1 MENTKMDSTEKNN
14 IEIEN
19 NEENAYDGDNIIT
32 NPFSTKDI
40 AINNRIVVL
49 PSLVTKLTEDEIDL
63 NPEFQRNE
71 DLWDRKKMSRLIE
84 SILLKLP
91 LPVFYFDV
99 SNPEKWIVVDGLQRL
114 SSIKKFMVDKKLKLQ
129 NLEFLIE
136 LNGKS
141 YDDLDRNLKR
151 VIEDT
156 QLITYQI
163 EAQTPKKVRYSI
175 FHRINTGGLVLNA
188 QEIRQALNQGGQGVR
203 FLKDIAENEVFKTIV
218 GLKSNRMSDR
228 ELALRFIAFKLPTY
242 QEFAFNS
249 MGEFL
254 DDSMDKLDKI
264 REETLLE
271 NLKQEFLVTLKFSEE
286 VLGEGHRFSR
296 SIADEHKTKSLNRS
310 LYDVTTVCLSNIE
323 NKDRFLA
330 KKELFL
336 EKFLKLLKDEQS
348 EFTNAITKG
357 TSGKGAVE
365 TRFKIMNELI
375 KEVLDEN

>member
-1 MENTKMDSTEKNN
+1 MNNT
-14 IEIEN
+14 IIEN
-19 NEENAYDGDNIIT
+19 SEESEYESENVIT

-49 PSLVTKLTEDEIDL
+49 PSLVTKLTHDEIDL

-129 NLEFLIE
+129 NLEFLSE
-136 LNGKS
+136 LDGKS
-141 YDDLDRNLKR
+141 YDDLDRSLKR

-163 EAQTPKKVRYSI
+163 ESQTPKPVRYSI
-175 FHRINTGGLVLNA
+175 FHRINTGGLILNA
-188 QEIRQALNQGGQGVR
+188 QEIRQALNQGGQGVK
-203 FLKDIAENEVFKTIV
+203 FLKDIAEHEVFKTIV

-228 ELALRFIAFKLPTY
+228 ELVLRFVAFKLPTY
-242 QEFAFNS
+242 QGFTFNN

-264 REETLLE
+264 ENETLLE
-271 NLKQEFLVTLKFSEE
+271 NLKQEFLETLEFSEK

-296 SIADEHKTKSLNRS
+296 SIADGAKTKSLNRS
-310 LYDVTTVCLSNIE
+310 LYDVITVCLSNIE
-323 NKDRFLA
+323 DKEKFLER
-330 KKELFL
+330 KHLFL
-336 EKFLKLLKDEQS
+336 EKFLMHLKDEQS
-348 EFTNAITKG
+348 EFTDAITRG

-375 KEVLDEN
+375 REVLNEN

>member
-1 MENTKMDSTEKNN
+1 MSILPND
-14 IEIEN
+14 EIEN
-19 NEENAYDGDNIIT
+19 SEENEYENDTNDID

-40 AINNRIVVL
+40 VINNRIVVL
-49 PSLVTKLTEDEIDL
+49 PSLVTKLKCDEIEL

-71 DLWDRKKMSRLIE
+71 NLWDGKKMSRLIE

-114 SSIKKFMVDKKLKLQ
+114 SSIKKFMVDKKLKLY
-129 NLEFLIE
+129 NLEFLSE

-188 QEIRQALNQGGQGVR
+188 QEIRQALNQGGQGVQ

-228 ELALRFIAFKLPTY
+228 ELVLRFVAFKLPIY
-242 QEFAFNS
+242 QEFAFNN

-264 REETLLE
+264 KDEVLLTNLKKDFLETLE
-271 NLKQEFLVTLKFSEE
+271 FSENI
-286 VLGEGHRFSR
+286 LGQEHRFSR
-296 SIADEHKTKSLNRS
+296 SIADDHKTKSLNRS
-310 LYDVTTVCLSNIE
+310 LFDVITVCLSNIDD
-323 NKDRFLA
+323 KKQFLE
-330 KKELFL
+330 KKTLFL
-336 EKFLKLLKDEQS
+336 EKFLTLLKDEQS
-348 EFTNAITKG
+348 EFTDAITRG
-357 TSGKGAVE
+357 TSGKNAIE
-365 TRFKIMNELI
+365 TRFRIMNEII

>member
-1 MENTKMDSTEKNN
+1 MSVLPND
-14 IEIEN
+14 EIEN
-19 NEENAYDGDNIIT
+19 SEENAYESENVIT

-49 PSLVTKLTEDEIDL
+49 PSIVTKLKYDEIDL

-71 DLWDRKKMSRLIE
+71 NLWDRTKMSRLIE

-114 SSIKKFMVDKKLKLQ
+114 SSIKKFMVERIKLH
-129 NLEFLIE
+129 NLEFLSE

-163 EAQTPKKVRYSI
+163 EAQTPKEVRYSI

-188 QEIRQALNQGGQGVR
+188 QEIRQALNQEGQGVK
-203 FLKDIAENEVFKTIV
+203 FLKDIAEHEVFKTIV
-218 GLKSNRMSDR
+218 GLKSNRMLDR
-228 ELALRFIAFKLPTY
+228 ELVLRFVAFKLPTY
-242 QEFAFNS
+242 KGFDFNN

-264 REETLLE
+264 KDEVLFVKLKKDFLETLE
-271 NLKQEFLVTLKFSEE
+271 FSEK

-296 SIADEHKTKSLNRS
+296 SIANDNKTKSLNRS
-310 LYDVTTVCLSNIE
+310 LFDVITVCFSNIKDKE
-323 NKDRFLA
+323 NFL
-330 KKELFL
+330 KKKNLFL
-336 EKFLKLLKDEQS
+336 DKFLVLLKDEQS
-348 EFTNAITKG
+348 EFTNAITQG
-357 TSGKGAVE
+357 TSGKTAVE

>member
-1 MENTKMDSTEKNN
+1 MNTTEEKST
-14 IEIEN
+14 EIEN
-19 NEENAYDGDNIIT
+19 SEESEYESDNVIT

-49 PSLVTKLTEDEIDL
+49 PSLVTKLTHEEIDL

-71 DLWDRKKMSRLIE
+71 DLWNRTRMSRLIE

-114 SSIKKFMVDKKLKLQ
+114 SSIKKFMVDKKLKLH
-129 NLEFLIE
+129 NLEFLSE

-188 QEIRQALNQGGQGVR
+188 QEIRQALNQGGQGVQ
-203 FLKDIAENEVFKTIV
+203 FLKDIAEDKVFKTIV

-228 ELALRFIAFKLPTY
+228 ELVLRFIAFKLPTY
-242 QEFAFNS
+242 QEFSFNN

-264 REETLLE
+264 GNKDLFRK
-271 NLKQEFLVTLKFSEE
+271 LKEEFLETLKFSEN

-296 SIADEHKTKSLNRS
+296 SIADEQKTNSLNRS
-310 LYDVTTVCLSNIE
+310 LFDVITVCLSNIE
-323 NKDRFLA
+323 NKEKFLER
-330 KKELFL
+330 KHLFL
-336 EKFLKLLKDEQS
+336 EKFLMLLKDEQS
-348 EFTNAITKG
+348 EFTDAITRG

-375 KEVLDEN
+375 REVLNEN

>member
-1 MENTKMDSTEKNN
+1 MNTTEEKNT
-14 IEIEN
+14 EIEN
-19 NEENAYDGDNIIT
+19 SEESEYESDNVIT

-49 PSLVTKLTEDEIDL
+49 PSLVTKLTHEEIDL

-71 DLWDRKKMSRLIE
+71 DLWNRTRMSRLIE

-114 SSIKKFMVDKKLKLQ
+114 SSIKKFMVDKKLKLY
-129 NLEFLIE
+129 NLEFLSE

-188 QEIRQALNQGGQGVR
+188 QEIRQALNQGGQGVQ
-203 FLKDIAENEVFKTIV
+203 FLKDIAEDNVFKTIV

-228 ELALRFIAFKLPTY
+228 ELVLRFIAFKLPTY
-242 QEFAFNS
+242 EEFSFNN

-264 REETLLE
+264 GNKDLFGK
-271 NLKQEFLVTLKFSEE
+271 LKEEFLETLKFSEN
-286 VLGEGHRFSR
+286 VLGKGHRFSR
-296 SIADEHKTKSLNRS
+296 SIADEQKTNSLNRS
-310 LYDVTTVCLSNIE
+310 LFDVITVCLSNIE
-323 NKDRFLA
+323 NKEKFLER
-330 KKELFL
+330 KHLFL
-336 EKFLKLLKDEQS
+336 EKFLMLLKDEQS
-348 EFTNAITKG
+348 EFTDAITRG

-375 KEVLDEN
+375 REVLNEN

>member
-1 MENTKMDSTEKNN
+1 MNTTEEKNS
-14 IEIEN
+14 EIEN
-19 NEENAYDGDNIIT
+19 SEESEYESDNVIT

-49 PSLVTKLTEDEIDL
+49 PSLVTKLTHEEIDL

-71 DLWDRKKMSRLIE
+71 DLWDKKKMSRLIE

-114 SSIKKFMVDKKLKLQ
+114 SSIKKFMVEKKLKLQ
-129 NLEFLIE
+129 NLEFLSE
-136 LNGKS
+136 LNGQN

-188 QEIRQALNQGGQGVR
+188 QEIRQALNQGRYGVR
-203 FLKDIAENEVFKTIV
+203 FLKDIAEDEVFKTIV

-228 ELALRFIAFKLPTY
+228 ELVLRFVAFKLPTY
-242 QEFAFNS
+242 QGFTFNN

-264 REETLLE
+264 ENETLLE
-271 NLKQEFLVTLKFSEE
+271 NLKQEFLDTLEFSEK
-286 VLGEGHRFSR
+286 VLGEAHRFSR
-296 SIADEHKTKSLNRS
+296 SIADDGKSKSLNRS
-310 LYDVTTVCLSNIE
+310 LYDVITVCLSNIE
-323 NKDRFLA
+323 DKENFLER
-330 KKELFL
+330 KSLFL
-336 EKFLKLLKDEQS
+336 DKFLELLKDEQS

-375 KEVLDEN
+375 REVLNEN

>member
-1 MENTKMDSTEKNN
+1 MVKIEENNVA
-14 IEIEN
+14 IEN
-19 NEENAYDGDNIIT
+19 SEENEYESGDNVIT

-49 PSLVTKLTEDEIDL
+49 PSLVTKLTHEEIDL

-71 DLWDRKKMSRLIE
+71 DLWDRTKMSRLIE

-114 SSIKKFMVDKKLKLQ
+114 SSIKKFMVDKKLKLH
-129 NLEFLIE
+129 NLEFLDE
-136 LNGKS
+136 LEGRN

-188 QEIRQALNQGGQGVR
+188 QEIRQALNQSGQGVK
-203 FLKDIAENEVFKTIV
+203 FLKDIAENDVFKTIV

-228 ELALRFIAFKLPTY
+228 ELVLRFIAFKLPTY
-242 QEFAFNS
+242 QEFTFNN

-254 DDSMDKLDKI
+254 DESMDKLDKI
-264 REETLLE
+264 RDDSLLE
-271 NLKQEFLVTLKFSEE
+271 NLRSEFLETLKFSEE

-296 SIADEHKTKSLNRS
+296 SIANDDKTKSLNRS
-310 LYDVTTVCLSNIE
+310 LFDVITVCFSNIQ
-323 NKDRFLA
+323 NKEKFLER
-330 KKELFL
+330 KNLFF

-357 TSGKGAVE
+357 TSGRGAVE
-365 TRFKIMNELI
+365 TRFKIMNGLI
-375 KEVLDEN
+375 KEVIDEN

>member
-1 MENTKMDSTEKNN
+1 MGNIEKNN
-14 IEIEN
+14 NGIEDS
-19 NEENAYDGDNIIT
+19 EENAYDGDNIIT

-63 NPEFQRNE
+63 NPEFQRNK
-71 DLWDRKKMSRLIE
+71 DLWPNKKMSRLIE

-129 NLEFLIE
+129 NLEFLDE
-136 LNGKS
+136 LENKS

-188 QEIRQALNQGGQGVR
+188 QEIRQALNQEGYGVQ
-203 FLKDIAENEVFKTIV
+203 FLKNIAEDNVFKAIV

-228 ELALRFIAFKLPTY
+228 ELILRFIAFKLPNY
-242 QEFAFNS
+242 QEFSFNN

-254 DDSMDKLDKI
+254 DDSMGELDKI
-264 REETLLE
+264 KDKELLE
-271 NLKQEFLVTLKFSEE
+271 KLKQEFLETLRFSEE
-286 VLGEGHRFSR
+286 VFGKEHHFSR
-296 SIADEHKTKSLNRS
+296 SIADSHKTKSLNRS
-310 LYDVTTVCLSNIE
+310 LFDVITVCLSNIGD
-323 NKDRFLA
+323 K
-330 KKELFL
+330 
-336 EKFLKLLKDEQS
+336 EKFLKRKNLFLNKFLGLLEDEQS
-348 EFTNAITKG
+348 EFTDAITRG
-357 TSGKGAVE
+357 TSGKNAIE
-365 TRFKIMNELI
+365 TRFRIMNELI
-375 KEVLDEN
+375 TEVLNEN

>member
-1 MENTKMDSTEKNN
+1 MNTTEEKNTQ
-14 IEIEN
+14 IEN
-19 NEENAYDGDNIIT
+19 SEESEYESDNVIT

-49 PSLVTKLTEDEIDL
+49 PSLVTKLTHEEIDL

-71 DLWDRKKMSRLIE
+71 DLWNRTRMSRLIE

-114 SSIKKFMVDKKLKLQ
+114 SSIKKFMVDKKLKLH
-129 NLEFLIE
+129 NLEFLSE

-188 QEIRQALNQGGQGVR
+188 QEIRQALNQGGQGVQ
-203 FLKDIAENEVFKTIV
+203 FLKDIAEDKVFKTIV

-228 ELALRFIAFKLPTY
+228 ELVLRFIAFKLPTY
-242 QEFAFNS
+242 QEFSFNN

-264 REETLLE
+264 GNKDLFRK
-271 NLKQEFLVTLKFSEE
+271 LKEEFLDTLKFSEN

-296 SIADEHKTKSLNRS
+296 SIADEQKTNSLNRS
-310 LYDVTTVCLSNIE
+310 LFDVITVCLSNIE
-323 NKDRFLA
+323 NKEKFLER
-330 KKELFL
+330 KHLFL
-336 EKFLKLLKDEQS
+336 EKFLMLLKDEQS
-348 EFTNAITKG
+348 EFTDAITRG

-375 KEVLDEN
+375 REVLNEN

>member
-1 MENTKMDSTEKNN
+1 MSDE

-19 NEENAYDGDNIIT
+19 SEENTYDGDNIIT

-49 PSLVTKLTEDEIDL
+49 PSLVTKLTHEEIDL

-203 FLKDIAENEVFKTIV
+203 FLKDIAENEVYKTIV

-228 ELALRFIAFKLPTY
+228 ELVLRFIAFKLPTY
-242 QEFAFNS
+242 QGFVFNN

-264 REETLLE
+264 KDEVLLA
-271 NLKQEFLVTLKFSEE
+271 NLKQEFLETLEFSEN

-296 SIADEHKTKSLNRS
+296 SIADGDKTKSLNRS
-310 LYDVTTVCLSNIE
+310 LYDVITVCLSSIE
-323 NKDRFLA
+323 DKEKFLER
-330 KKELFL
+330 KNSFV

-357 TSGKGAVE
+357 TSGKGAIE
-365 TRFKIMNELI
+365 IRFKIMNELI
-375 KEVLDEN
+375 KEVLNEN